1 MFSDDI
7 RMGKRAADG
16 SSVDA
21 SWFFLKRIDQELAT
35 AVAAVYSNQL
45 QFDGAFD
52 TMDEAADLVAE
63 LLPHRQPGEVAAMA
77 RDLGAWKRRGE
88 MAPSLA
94 RQLSDGMPSQSVTGN
109 RGRPDP
115 GAIFTALV
123 ESSPAIALEG
133 LKRSI
138 KARRLA
144 QAGRD
149 EREKEARERWGLELV
164 TYIKEANLPCAERM
178 SAMGGHNNQW
188 LRLFGNRRSKTL
200 RNRAMSWRGFRSWLQ
215 VTQGKVWPSDVG
227 SFLKYLEERH
237 EVQPLGKTVPGSLLS
252 SLSLLE
258 SVGQVPSSDRYSHDN
273 MLIESARSWQAELE
287 AGALPV
293 KQAPMYTVAI
303 MLACELVVRKSSI
316 AVGYRVMASILL
328 IMIWGTLRADD
339 VQNIDPAS
347 LRLSRVGLRFALGRT
362 KTSGPGRRVG
372 TLPGFISR
380 TTGLS
385 GLDWMSEGMRL
396 LHSEDFGWPRDY
408 LCPHFN
414 TSWEDCDR
422 EYMDAEGLSLQV
434 RRFLS
439 ELRTPFRHE
448 GRWGLSRA
456 LLIPGAMVRY
466 WTGHSGRHTLPSL
479 SAAIEVGKEKRDFLG
494 RWAYSQH
501 GSQDYVL
508 TARQVVHGVQNHV
521 CKTLLEG
528 SDSGGYVEEETL
540 SELEAFARANDM
552 DLDFLEGHRILK
564 WDSDAKSWKLGG
576 TFPACAGVLGSDVE
590 ALGDLDAKV
599 KEPFSVLE
607 PDKVEGDFPY
617 FVTVS
622 RSGFRRLH
630 LSGAC
635 AVRQEKCLETIGLN
649 AITDGCADAIC
660 KLCRPKVDA
669 AESSSSGSEAAE
681 TS

>member
-1 MFSDDI
+1 
-7 RMGKRAADG
+7 
-16 SSVDA
+16 
-21 SWFFLKRIDQELAT
+21 
-35 AVAAVYSNQL
+35 
-45 QFDGAFD
+45 
-52 TMDEAADLVAE
+52 
-63 LLPHRQPGEVAAMA
+63 
-77 RDLGAWKRRGE
+77 
-88 MAPSLA
+88 
-94 RQLSDGMPSQSVTGN
+94 
-109 RGRPDP
+109 
-115 GAIFTALV
+115 
-123 ESSPAIALEG
+123 
-133 LKRSI
+133 
-138 KARRLA
+138 
-144 QAGRD
+144 
-149 EREKEARERWGLELV
+149 
-164 TYIKEANLPCAERM
+164 
-178 SAMGGHNNQW
+178 
-188 LRLFGNRRSKTL
+188 
-200 RNRAMSWRGFRSWLQ
+200 
-215 VTQGKVWPSDVG
+215 
-227 SFLKYLEERH
+227 
-237 EVQPLGKTVPGSLLS
+237 
-252 SLSLLE
+252 
-258 SVGQVPSSDRYSHDN
+258 
-273 MLIESARSWQAELE
+273 
-287 AGALPV
+287 
-293 KQAPMYTVAI
+293 
-303 MLACELVVRKSSI
+303 
-316 AVGYRVMASILL
+316 
-328 IMIWGTLRADD
+328 
-339 VQNIDPAS
+339 
-347 LRLSRVGLRFALGRT
+347 
-362 KTSGPGRRVG
+362 
-372 TLPGFISR
+372 
-380 TTGLS
+380 
-385 GLDWMSEGMRL
+385 MRL
-396 LHSEDFGWPRDY
+396 LNSEDFGWPRDY

-414 TSWEDCDR
+414 SSWEDCDR
-422 EYMDAEGLSLQV
+422 EYRDAEGLSLQV

-540 SELEAFARANDM
+540 SELEAFARANNM

-576 TFPACAGVLGSDVE
+576 VFPACAGVLRSDAE

-681 TS
+681 AS

>member
-1 MFSDDI
+1 
-7 RMGKRAADG
+7 
-16 SSVDA
+16 
-21 SWFFLKRIDQELAT
+21 
-35 AVAAVYSNQL
+35 
-45 QFDGAFD
+45 
-52 TMDEAADLVAE
+52 MDEAADLVAE

-316 AVGYRVMASILL
+316 AVGYRVMAFILL
-328 IMIWGTLRADD
+328 VM
-339 VQNIDPAS
+339 
-347 LRLSRVGLRFALGRT
+347 
-362 KTSGPGRRVG
+362 
-372 TLPGFISR
+372 
-380 TTGLS
+380 
-385 GLDWMSEGMRL
+385 
-396 LHSEDFGWPRDY
+396 
-408 LCPHFN
+408 
-414 TSWEDCDR
+414 DCDR

-528 SDSGGYVEEETL
+528 SDSGGYMEEETL
-540 SELEAFARANDM
+540 SELEAFARAHDM

-564 WDSDAKSWKLGG
+564 WDSDAKSWKLG
-576 TFPACAGVLGSDVE
+576 
-590 ALGDLDAKV
+590 
-599 KEPFSVLE
+599 
-607 PDKVEGDFPY
+607 
-617 FVTVS
+617 
-622 RSGFRRLH
+622 
-630 LSGAC
+630 
-635 AVRQEKCLETIGLN
+635 
-649 AITDGCADAIC
+649 
-660 KLCRPKVDA
+660 
-669 AESSSSGSEAAE
+669 
-681 TS
+681 